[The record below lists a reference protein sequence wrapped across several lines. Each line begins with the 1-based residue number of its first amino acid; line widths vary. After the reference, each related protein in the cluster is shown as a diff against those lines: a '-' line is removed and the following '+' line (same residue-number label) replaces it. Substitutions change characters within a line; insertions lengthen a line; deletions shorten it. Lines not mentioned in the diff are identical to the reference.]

1 VDVWNLGVTLY
12 AMLAAELPFEGE
24 DFEQRR
30 KNILAFRY
38 RTQPTF
44 SSKVQKLFASI
55 FVDAKYR
62 PRLSDLLNS
71 EFALAY
77 EFGNSEF
84 IDLKYDTPETEDKV
98 L

>member
-1 VDVWNLGVTLY
+1 MTLY

-24 DFEQRR
+24 DIEERR
-30 KNILAFRY
+30 KNILSLRY
-38 RTQPTF
+38 RVQPTF

-62 PRLSDLLNS
+62 PRLSDLLSS

-77 EFGNSEF
+77 ECGNSRF
-84 IDLKYDTPETEDKV
+84 IDLKHDTPETEEKV
-98 L
+98 V